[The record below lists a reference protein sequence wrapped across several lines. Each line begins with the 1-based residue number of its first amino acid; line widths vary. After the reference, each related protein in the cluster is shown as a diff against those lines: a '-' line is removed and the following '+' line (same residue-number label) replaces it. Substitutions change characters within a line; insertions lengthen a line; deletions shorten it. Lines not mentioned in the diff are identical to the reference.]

1 MLGLTLTLGARAGA
15 RVSELYGRVLLGL
28 ASRIGVHPQREIQC
42 INAVKGGDFRTSDS
56 IRICRH
62 YAGWGGVSQ
71 HFVEGFYDAKTMPK
85 NLGPKSCQ
93 KPIL

>member
-42 INAVKGGDFRTSDS
+42 INAVKGGDFRTSDVDLDEEES
-56 IRICRH
+56 NDTEDN
-62 YAGWGGVSQ
+62 G
-71 HFVEGFYDAKTMPK
+71 
-85 NLGPKSCQ
+85 
-93 KPIL
+93 